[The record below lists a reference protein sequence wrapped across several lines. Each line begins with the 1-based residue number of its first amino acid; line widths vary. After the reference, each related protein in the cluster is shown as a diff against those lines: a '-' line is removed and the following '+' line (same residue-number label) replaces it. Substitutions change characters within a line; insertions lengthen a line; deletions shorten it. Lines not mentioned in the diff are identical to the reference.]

1 MPVFSKF
8 SCGALAILTLTTSAH
23 ASRTIVYT
31 KGVTLI
37 NDSSISVNLNCNN
50 YTFIHDHPS
59 ANKNKTPRPRRSKQ
73 PPSSEPSSIHQDP
86 KTSPM
91 LQQPAPLSLP
101 NAGTEQILHLL
112 DPLNHSVRDLI
123 HADESRQAD
132 PTTALHEKN
141 RHELFRKTLSHIKA
155 LVDDKPSLKWIL
167 KDKLSSPFLQALK
180 NLSSGLNV
188 AALSNDE
195 SILFNTED
203 AYTVLFCCRT
213 WESQLS
219 GETASNRSM
228 DPKSLIES
236 IQRNASIPQV
246 PDQNPTDKDQ
256 PLDNDN

>member
-1 MPVFSKF
+1 MLIFSKF
-8 SCGALAILTLTTSAH
+8 SYGALAIFTLATSAH
-23 ASRTIVYT
+23 ASECTIVYT
-31 KGVTLI
+31 KGVTRI
-37 NDSSISVNLNCNN
+37 NNSSISVNLNCNN
-50 YTFIHDHPS
+50 YMFIHDHPS

-73 PPSSEPSSIHQDP
+73 HSSSEPSSIHQDP
-86 KTSPM
+86 KTP
-91 LQQPAPLSLP
+91 PPPLSLP
-101 NAGTEQILHLL
+101 NAETERILHLL

-123 HADESRQAD
+123 HADESRQAA

-141 RHELFRKTLSHIKA
+141 RHELFRETLSHIKA

-167 KDKLSSPFLQALK
+167 KDKLSLPFLQALK
-180 NLSSGLNV
+180 NLSSDINV
-188 AALSNDE
+188 AASSNDE

-203 AYTVLFCCRT
+203 AYTVLFCCRI

-246 PDQNPTDKDQ
+246 PDQNPTDKEH